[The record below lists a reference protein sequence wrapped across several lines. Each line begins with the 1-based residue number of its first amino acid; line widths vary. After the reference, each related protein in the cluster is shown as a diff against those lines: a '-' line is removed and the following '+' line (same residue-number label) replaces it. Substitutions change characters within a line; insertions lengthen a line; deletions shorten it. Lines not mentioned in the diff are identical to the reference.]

1 MAVVPSTPSGIDKP
15 EKHAHPTTVEP
26 WRDEESSREA
36 TVEEDEHAN
45 KFTFRH
51 LMAFV
56 AMAFCWT
63 SGQMPPYLYGGIAPI
78 VYGDIGGVDR
88 WVWFITANL
97 IALAAVAPFV
107 GALSDLLGR
116 RYVAM
121 LGSAFIIIGQIVC
134 VTAHGMNP
142 FIGESVTLEQK
153 PFFLLSTYIVSSAAG
168 MALSGVGAGISE
180 LISISGLAEIAPT
193 AQRGVYIA
201 ALIMSILPWCPSVM
215 WGQLIA
221 ANAHWRYVGVMIIA
235 YTAVG
240 LAVVFFFY
248 SPPPRVNSASLSGK
262 ETVSRIDFVGGLTS
276 ITGIIL
282 LIAGILWGGY
292 MYAWK
297 SVHVLAPFIIG
308 LVLILFFVYW
318 EGWVAKYPMVPRR
331 LGKAPRTLV
340 LIMLIAFISGANFFS
355 VLMLWPTQ
363 AYNVY
368 GHDPV
373 AVGLRGLP
381 FGFGV
386 MAGCVITL
394 GLMTWLRGRGIRVLL
409 LVASCVMTAGC
420 GAMAAAN
427 RDNEKAVY
435 AILLV
440 SGLGVGGIVIPT
452 SVITTIICP
461 DDLIATITALTLS
474 VRVIGGAIGYA
485 IYYNVLVQ
493 KLTPELIKQVST
505 AMVLGGVKEPEVIK
519 AAIELTSASL
529 TQEIL
534 HLPGVDG
541 NVELWQSIVLAGQNA
556 YAIAY
561 PWVYYCSIAFGGV
574 SIVASAF
581 VQDIAQFM
589 DEHVAVVI

>member
-45 KFTFRH
+45 KFTFRR

-134 VTAHGMNP
+134 VTAHEMNP

-201 ALIMSILPWCPSVM
+201 ALIMTILPWCPSVM

-240 LAVVFFFY
+240 LAVAFFFY

-297 SVHVLAPFIIG
+297 SAHVLAPFIIG

-440 SGLGVGGIVIPT
+440 SGLG
-452 SVITTIICP
+452 
-461 DDLIATITALTLS
+461 
-474 VRVIGGAIGYA
+474 
-485 IYYNVLVQ
+485 

-556 YAIAY
+556 YAMAY

>member
-45 KFTFRH
+45 KFTFRR
-51 LMAFV
+51 LMAFI

-134 VTAHGMNP
+134 VTAHEMNP
-142 FIGESVTLEQK
+142 FI
-153 PFFLLSTYIVSSAAG
+153 AG

-201 ALIMSILPWCPSVM
+201 ALIMTILPWCPSVM

-262 ETVSRIDFVGGLTS
+262 ETVSRIDFVGGVTS

-297 SVHVLAPFIIG
+297 SAHVLAPFIIG

-340 LIMLIAFISGANFFS
+340 LIMLIAFVSGANFFS

-394 GLMTWLRGRGIRVLL
+394 GLMTWLRGRGIRALL
-409 LVASCVMTAGC
+409 LAASCVMTAGC

-556 YAIAY
+556 YAMAY